1 MCTPIYDISVGVH
14 RCNVLSLFGICEIRN
29 CKNIAFDKRLSKKNW
44 HYPTPQPAKPLIEA
58 VDHYGVVYCFAKI
71 TTIILIVKFLTKK
84 EKAKIQRQS
93 ADCLW
98 RFAPQRNRGYCPSDR
113 SDMSDLSDR
122 SDSDLVAA
130 VFNRGKMQY
139 LYL

>member
-1 MCTPIYDISVGVH
+1 MIIWHATCPASAVVHGTPIYDISVGVH

-29 CKNIAFDKRLSKKNW
+29 CKNIAFDKRLSKKNR

-84 EKAKIQRQS
+84 EKAK
-93 ADCLW
+93 
-98 RFAPQRNRGYCPSDR
+98 APKTVC
-113 SDMSDLSDR
+113 
-122 SDSDLVAA
+122 
-130 VFNRGKMQY
+130 
-139 LYL
+139 